1 MVTVC
6 CKFAER
12 AHSCTYSGTHVEMN
26 YIYIQITELYI
37 FMSLN
42 LVKFTQAN
50 SEHFTY
56 STVFVETG
64 HLALVSS
71 SVGLFCSAPVFFHEF
86 TSVFFYCFIS

>member
-12 AHSCTYSGTHVEMN
+12 AHSCTYSDTHVEMN

-50 SEHFTY
+50 SERFTS
-56 STVFVETG
+56 STVFVEMVTFG
-64 HLALVSS
+64 TSLLFSWAALLCTCV
-71 SVGLFCSAPVFFHEF
+71 LP
-86 TSVFFYCFIS
+86 